1 MWQASNVYAIC
12 GFAAIGGGLFG
23 FDISSMSGVLG
34 TQAYK
39 RYFNN
44 PVSYAQ
50 GGITAAMPAGSLV
63 GSLGS
68 SFIAD
73 KFSRKVALQFSC
85 VLWIIGSILMAASQN
100 VAMLCVGRV
109 ICGLCV
115 GIASSIV
122 PVYQSEIAPK
132 EIRGR
137 VVSLQQWAITWGI
150 LIQYFIQFGA
160 AEGIGGGSKDP
171 NQPTAAFR
179 IPWGVQMVPAVIL
192 LIGLFFCPYSPR
204 WLASQDRWDEAVKVL
219 ASLHGKGDVNHPK
232 VLAQYQEIEEALKL
246 EREQAQ
252 SSFKALVQPRILKRV
267 ALGMSI
273 QMWSQLSGMNIMMYY
288 IVYIMEGAQIASPLA
303 TASIQYVINVVLTL
317 PAIIF
322 LDKWGRRPSLILG
335 SFGMMTWLFI
345 SGALQQ
351 YYGQPNTEET
361 RTAQNSDISWIVSNN
376 RPVSSA
382 IVSCSYLFVATF
394 ATTWGP
400 VSWTYPAEI
409 FPSKVRAK
417 AVSLSTAANWF
428 WNTALAFAVPPL
440 LWNISY
446 KMYYIFGAF
455 NGAAFVHMTLM
466 APETKGF
473 TLEEMDEVFD
483 SGRPAWKKHKKSS
496 RLEELAR
503 EIEEGKLKVAV
514 PVGGQGAAAADETAT
529 SPAAVETTEKKAE
542 ATATTANA

>member
-1 MWQASNVYAIC
+1 MYEASNVYFIC

-50 GGITAAMPAGSLV
+50 GGITASMPAGSLV
-63 GSLGS
+63 GSLAS

-73 KFSRKVALQFSC
+73 KYSRKVALQFSC
-85 VLWIIGSILMAASQN
+85 ILWIIGSILMTAAQN
-100 VAMLCVGRV
+100 IPMLCVGRV

-160 AEGIGGGSKDP
+160 AEGTGGGSKDP

-179 IPWGVQMVPAVIL
+179 IPWGVQMVPAFIL
-192 LIGLFFCPYSPR
+192 LVGLFFFPYSPR
-204 WLASQDRWDEAVKVL
+204 WLASKDRMDEALRVL
-219 ASLHGKGDVNHPK
+219 ARLHGKGDINHPK
-232 VLAQYQEIEEALKL
+232 VLAQYQEIEEALRL
-246 EREQAQ
+246 EREQAT
-252 SSFKALVQPRILKRV
+252 SSFRDLVAPRMYKRV
-267 ALGMSI
+267 LLGMSI
-273 QMWSQLSGMNIMMYY
+273 QMWSQLCGMNIMMYY

-317 PAIIF
+317 PAIVF

-351 YYGQPNTEET
+351 YYGEPNNSSKTWT
-361 RTAQNSDISWIVSNN
+361 PQNSDITWIVHDN

-409 FPSKVRAK
+409 FPSKIRAK
-417 AVSLSTAANWF
+417 AVSLSTATNWF
-428 WNTALAFAVPPL
+428 WNMVLAFGVPPL
-440 LWNISY
+440 LWNISF

-455 NGAAFVHMTLM
+455 NAAAFIHMLLM

-473 TLEEMDEVFD
+473 TLEEMDDVFN
-483 SGRPAWKKHKKSS
+483 SGLPAWKRYKKAS
-496 RLEELAR
+496 RLEELER
-503 EIEEGKLKVAV
+503 EIEAGNLKVAV
-514 PVGGQGAAAADETAT
+514 PVGGQTT
-529 SPAAVETTEKKAE
+529 VPPQTTESEKKEE
-542 ATATTANA
+542 ATATTA

>member
-1 MWQASNVYAIC
+1 MYQASNIYFIC

-23 FDISSMSGVLG
+23 FDIASMSGVLG

-50 GGITAAMPAGSLV
+50 GGITASMPAGSLV
-63 GSLGS
+63 GSLLS
-68 SFIAD
+68 SFVAD
-73 KFSRKVALQFSC
+73 KYSRKVALQISC
-85 VLWIIGSILMAASQN
+85 VQWIVGSILMAAAQN
-100 VAMLCVGRV
+100 IPMLCAGRV
-109 ICGLCV
+109 VCGLCI
-115 GIASSIV
+115 GIASAVV

-160 AEGIGGGSKDP
+160 AEGIGGGPKDP
-171 NQPTAAFR
+171 DQSTAAFR
-179 IPWGVQMVPAVIL
+179 IPWGIQMVPAFVL
-192 LIGLFFCPYSPR
+192 LIGLFFFPYSPR
-204 WLASQDRWDEAVKVL
+204 WLASQDRWDEAIQVL
-219 ASLHGKGDVNHPK
+219 ARLHGKGDVDHPK
-232 VLAQYQEIEEALKL
+232 VLAQYQEIEEALRF
-246 EREQAQ
+246 EREQAR
-252 SSFKALVQPRILKRV
+252 SSFRALVEPRMLKRV

-273 QMWSQLSGMNIMMYY
+273 QMWSQLCGMNIMMYY

-317 PAIIF
+317 PAIVFI
-322 LDKWGRRPSLILG
+322 DKWGRRPSLILG

-351 YYGQPNTEET
+351 YYGQPNTAET
-361 RTAQNSDISWIVSNN
+361 WTPENSDITWIVRDN

-382 IVSCSYLFVATF
+382 VVSCSYLFVATF

-409 FPSKVRAK
+409 FPSKIRAK

-428 WNTALAFAVPPL
+428 WNMVLAFGVPPL

-455 NGAAFVHMTLM
+455 NAAAFVHMALM
-466 APETKGF
+466 APETKGY
-473 TLEEMDEVFD
+473 TLEEMDDVFD
-483 SGRPAWKKHKKSS
+483 SGRPAWKTQKKRS
-496 RLEELAR
+496 RLEELER
-503 EIEEGKLKVAV
+503 EIEAGNFKVSV
-514 PVGGQGAAAADETAT
+514 PLGPHGGTAATTGGTNPTAAE
-529 SPAAVETTEKKAE
+529 SEKKTE
-542 ATATTANA
+542 